1 MAGKERRTER
11 KRGKE
16 RKEMEERGKKGRKE
30 RRETRKRGGEKMRN
44 ELGRENRGG
53 QIETKKDKR

>member
-1 MAGKERRTER
+1 
-11 KRGKE
+11 
-16 RKEMEERGKKGRKE
+16 MEERGKKGRKE